1 MLSQEELKAYREV
14 GKLAGKVREDVL
26 ELVKPGQKLL
36 TIAEKAE
43 DLIRKEGAEPAFPC
57 NISLNEIA
65 AHYTPPAN
73 DKTKIEK
80 GDLVTVDIGA
90 HLDGYIGDTAATVSA
105 GEKEKNQKIVNAVQ
119 QVLERAIEA
128 VGPGVNVGEIGR
140 VVESTAKENDF
151 KPITNLTGHSLDRWK
166 LHAGI
171 SIPNVEKESEEE
183 LKEDDVI
190 ALEPFIT
197 DGGGEVEDTPEI
209 YIFRYLTDANVSGRM
224 PRQTLRQIKKK
235 YGHLPF
241 AERWLA
247 KDMSKIRLKMT
258 LSELITSRSLHP
270 YYVLKEKEGGKVAQA
285 EHTIIVTKDGSEV
298 TTL

>member
-14 GKLAGKVREDVL
+14 GKLAGKVREDAL
-26 ELVKPGQKLL
+26 ELVKPEQKLL

-43 DLIRKEGAEPAFPC
+43 DLIRKGGAEPAFPC

-73 DKTKIEK
+73 DETKIEK

-90 HLDGYIGDTAATVSA
+90 HLDGYIGDTAATVSV
-105 GEKEKNQKIVNAVQ
+105 GGKEDQKIVKAVQ
-119 QVLERAIEA
+119 QVLEKAIEA
-128 VGPGVNVGEIGR
+128 ANPGVNVGEIGG
-140 VVESTAKENDF
+140 VIESAAKENGF
-151 KPITNLTGHSLDRWK
+151 KPIKNLTGHSLDRWK

-183 LKEDDVI
+183 LKEGDVI

-197 DGGGEVEDTPEI
+197 YGAGEVEDKPEI
-209 YIFRYLTDANVSGRM
+209 YIFRYLSDANVSGRM
-224 PRQTLRQIKKK
+224 PRQTLRRIKKK

-270 YYVLKEKEGGKVAQA
+270 YYVLKEKKGGKVAQA
-285 EHTIIVTKDGSEV
+285 EHTIIITEDGSEV
-298 TTL
+298 TTR